1 MYTNACYYDLQLSEQ
16 FLSLKELN
24 LITNLEQ
31 ILILK
36 YKKSKLPK
44 RMHILPL

>member
-1 MYTNACYYDLQLSEQ
+1 MYTNAYYYDLQPSEQ
-16 FLSLKELN
+16 FLSPKELN

-36 YKKSKLPK
+36 
-44 RMHILPL
+44 